1 MPWKLTVRR
10 GPKVERT
17 RFAELDAAL
26 EMAERRMAEL
36 AMSSTDSSVNAGYR
50 QFESAEVVTA
60 RVELSGPERLMPS
73 VHAGIDIRGDG
84 STEAY
89 TGRVRKAHV
98 ELRADESISQALRR
112 VLSRDGP

>member
-26 EMAERRMAEL
+26 DMAERRVQEL
-36 AMSSTDSSVNAGYR
+36 AAGSADSSVNAGYR
-50 QFESAEVVTA
+50 RFAPAEVVAA
-60 RVELSGPERLMPS
+60 RVELSGPQRLLPS
-73 VHAGIDIRGDG
+73 AHAGVDIRGDG

-98 ELRADESISQALRR
+98 ETCADESISQALRR
-112 VLSRDGP
+112 VLSRERL